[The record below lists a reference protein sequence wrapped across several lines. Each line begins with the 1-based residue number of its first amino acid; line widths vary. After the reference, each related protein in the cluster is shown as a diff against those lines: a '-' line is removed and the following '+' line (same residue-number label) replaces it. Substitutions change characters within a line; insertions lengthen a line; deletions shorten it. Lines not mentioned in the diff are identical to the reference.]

1 MAPMFATA
9 ASPQKRPLSV
19 ADYNAPASK
28 KQRQFYH
35 RHHSL
40 QFKQQS
46 LLGTEPALVG
56 QLNFPGQGE
65 DIALERSPKPAGR
78 SQVDD
83 FLDHSIVSICKEVAA
98 REGIVSS
105 SIDIWALETFRGVVE
120 ECMSGLRN
128 RAIFRLC

>member
-9 ASPQKRPLSV
+9 ASPQKRPLSM
-19 ADYNAPASK
+19 ADYDAPASK

-46 LLGTEPALVG
+46 LPGTEPALVG
-56 QLNFPGQGE
+56 QLASPGQGE
-65 DIALERSPKPAGR
+65 DRALERSLKPAGR

-83 FLDHSIVSICKEVAA
+83 FLDNSIISICEEVAA
-98 REGIVSS
+98 RDGIVNS
-105 SIDIWALETFRGVVE
+105 SIDRWALETFRGVVE
-120 ECMSGLRN
+120 ECMRG
-128 RAIFRLC
+128 AA